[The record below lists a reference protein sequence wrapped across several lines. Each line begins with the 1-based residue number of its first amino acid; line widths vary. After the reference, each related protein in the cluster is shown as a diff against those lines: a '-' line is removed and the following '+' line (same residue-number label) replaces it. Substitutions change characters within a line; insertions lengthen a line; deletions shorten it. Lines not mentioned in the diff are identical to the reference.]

1 MAFENLSER
10 LQNAL
15 RMFRGTG
22 KLTEEDLKAPMREV
36 RMALL
41 EADVNFKVVKDF
53 VAKVKERAVGEGIE
67 DRLTPHQQIIK
78 IVNEEL
84 IELLGGTQS
93 KLSVSPKP
101 PTVIMLVGL
110 QGAGKTTTAGKLAN
124 YLRRKNKKPLLVAG
138 DVYRPAAIT
147 QLQVLGEQLN
157 VPVFALG
164 DQVAPVEIAKKAV
177 EKAKSLACDTVIIDT
192 AGRLHINEEL
202 MSELRDIKVA
212 VEPQE
217 ILLVVDAMTGQDAVT
232 VAESFNSE
240 LGIDGLIVTKLDGD
254 ARGGAVLSVKA
265 VTGKPVKLIGMGEKL
280 DALEPFHPDRMAS
293 RILGMGDILTL
304 VEKIQ
309 STTDF
314 AKALE
319 MEKKLR
325 KDEFTLEQFLEQMQQ
340 IKKLGSLDTI
350 LGLIPGMGGISQK
363 LKEANVDEKEFDRIE
378 AIIRSM
384 TPKERRNPDII
395 NGSRR
400 KRIAMGCGMRVQDV
414 NKLLKNFDESK
425 KMMKRMQGM
434 TKFASKGGFK
444 LPFGR

>member
-1 MAFENLSER
+1 MAFESLSER

-15 RMFRGTG
+15 KMFRGTG
-22 KLTEEDLKAPMREV
+22 KLTEEDLKAPLREV

-53 VAKVKERAVGEGIE
+53 VAKVKERALGAEVSEG
-67 DRLTPHQQIIK
+67 LNPHQQIIK

-93 KLSVSPKP
+93 KLTVAQKP

-124 YLRRKNKKPLLVAG
+124 YLKKKHKRPLLVAG

-147 QLQVLGEQLN
+147 QLQVLGEQLS
-157 VPVFALG
+157 VPVFTLG
-164 DQVAPVEIAKKAV
+164 DKVSPVQIAEQAI
-177 EKAKSLACDTVIIDT
+177 EKARSLACDTVIIDT

-202 MSELRDIKVA
+202 MEELRNIKAA
-212 VEPQE
+212 VNPQE

-265 VTGKPVKLIGMGEKL
+265 VTGKPVKLIGLGEKL

-309 STTDF
+309 STTDL

-325 KDEFTLEQFLEQMQQ
+325 KDEFTLEQFLDQMQQ
-340 IKKLGSLDTI
+340 DKKLASLETNI
-350 LGLIPGMGGISQK
+350 G
-363 LKEANVDEKEFDRIE
+363 
-378 AIIRSM
+378 
-384 TPKERRNPDII
+384 
-395 NGSRR
+395 
-400 KRIAMGCGMRVQDV
+400 
-414 NKLLKNFDESK
+414 
-425 KMMKRMQGM
+425 
-434 TKFASKGGFK
+434 
-444 LPFGR
+444 

>member
-1 MAFENLSER
+1 M
-10 LQNAL
+10 
-15 RMFRGTG
+15 
-22 KLTEEDLKAPMREV
+22 
-36 RMALL
+36 
-41 EADVNFKVVKDF
+41 
-53 VAKVKERAVGEGIE
+53 
-67 DRLTPHQQIIK
+67 
-78 IVNEEL
+78 
-84 IELLGGTQS
+84 GGTQS
-93 KLSVSPKP
+93 KLTVAQKP

-124 YLRRKNKKPLLVAG
+124 YLKKKHKRPLLVAG

-147 QLQVLGEQLN
+147 QLQVLGEQLS
-157 VPVFALG
+157 VPVFTLG
-164 DQVAPVEIAKKAV
+164 DKVSPVQIAEQAI
-177 EKAKSLACDTVIIDT
+177 EKARSLACDTVIIDT

-202 MSELRDIKVA
+202 MEELRNIKAA
-212 VEPQE
+212 VNPQE

-265 VTGKPVKLIGMGEKL
+265 VTGKPVKLIGLGEKL

-309 STTDF
+309 STTDL

-325 KDEFTLEQFLEQMQQ
+325 KDEFTLEQFLDQMQQ
-340 IKKLGSLDTI
+340 VKKLGSLETI

-400 KRIAMGCGMRVQDV
+400 KRIALGCGMRVQDV
-414 NKLLKNFDESK
+414 NKLLKNFEESK

-434 TKFASKGGFK
+434 AKFASKGGFRM
-444 LPFGR
+444 PFGH